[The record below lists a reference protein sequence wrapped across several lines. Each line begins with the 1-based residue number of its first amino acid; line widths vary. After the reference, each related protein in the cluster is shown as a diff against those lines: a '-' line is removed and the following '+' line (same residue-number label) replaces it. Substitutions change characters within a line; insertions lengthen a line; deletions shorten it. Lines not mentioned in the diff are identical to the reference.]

1 MKTRIMSLSLA
12 TAIVVTLLFGAVTVQ
27 SQRNIAEKV
36 VRLHV
41 VANSDTDE
49 DQALKL
55 KVRDAVLGELDTL
68 LDGIESR
75 AAAKILI
82 TENLDKIA
90 EVAAKEIKANGERY
104 PVKAA
109 LIKEEFPTREYDTF
123 SLPAGVY
130 TSLRVSIGEAE
141 GKNWWCVVFP
151 PLCKAA
157 ALEDISDE
165 AGLTKGEVY
174 LISGEKDSI
183 EIRFKVLEFFKTVRS
198 RLK

>member
-12 TAIVVTLLFGAVTVQ
+12 TAIIVSLLFGAVTAQ
-27 SQRNIAEKV
+27 SQRNISDKV

-41 VANSDTDE
+41 VANSDSDE

-55 KVRDAVLGELDTL
+55 KVRDAVIENLDLL
-68 LDGIESR
+68 LDGAESR
-75 AAAKILI
+75 ETAKMII
-82 TENLDKIA
+82 EENLDNIA
-90 EVAAKEIKANGERY
+90 EAAGEEIESNGETY

-109 LIKEEFPTREYDTF
+109 LVKEEFPTRNYDTF

-130 TSLRVSIGEAE
+130 TSLKVSIGQAE

-157 ALEDISDE
+157 ALEDISEE

-183 EIRFKVLEFFKTVRS
+183 EIRFKVLEIFRTIRS
-198 RLK
+198 RMK